1 MFLVLQNQE
10 RWLWVYGNDGND
22 ARDYTFGILT
32 IVVIY
37 VNDQKVGEK
46 GPKKLAKAS
55 NPLFWAMLGRNFFS
69 GEVFPY
75 IAIFEI
81 QLILPD
87 NRMGDARAKADSASI
102 SSKAWER
109 KRSRQLP
116 PWGSFWSHVFL
127 SAILI
132 TFFWEKIFSVH
143 GWAGATNPG
152 WPWHHWK
159 DWPDRIRG
167 IRVRFWSKLIIAPP
181 LLTIILV

>member
-1 MFLVLQNQE
+1 M
-10 RWLWVYGNDGND
+10 
-22 ARDYTFGILT
+22 I
-32 IVVIY
+32 
-37 VNDQKVGEK
+37 
-46 GPKKLAKAS
+46 KKLVKKAQKS
-55 NPLFWAMLGRNFFS
+55 WPRPPIPSFEQCSEESFSLGGVS
-69 GEVFPY
+69 LY
-75 IAIFEI
+75 CHIFEI

-167 IRVRFWSKLIIAPP
+167 IRVRFWSKLIIAPH
-181 LLTIILV
+181 LLTIILVLIILSHH